1 VLDPGNRI
9 VMANLSALP
18 LSERDVIGGSGAI
31 NDAAPLIGTVEGARA
46 DEDVLAAF
54 GVL

>member
-9 VMANLSALP
+9 VKANLSALP
-18 LSERDVIGGSGAI
+18 LPERDDSGSASAI
-31 NDAAPLIGTVEGARA
+31 NDAEPLIGTSERARA

-54 GVL
+54 GVP